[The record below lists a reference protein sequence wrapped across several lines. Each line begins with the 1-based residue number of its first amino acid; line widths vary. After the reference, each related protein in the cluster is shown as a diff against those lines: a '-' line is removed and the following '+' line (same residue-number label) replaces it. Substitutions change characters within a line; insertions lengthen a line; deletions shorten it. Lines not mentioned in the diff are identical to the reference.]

1 MWSKTSTSR
10 RFIRQNILDFV
21 PLDSTL
27 LWIDPEFSEARI
39 NGGLCDWGSI
49 FALAVNLGQ
58 FPHSTSGVFF
68 VCFLLI
74 GDFHSST
81 IQRYIF
87 FPFTCC
93 VPPSMK
99 LVECP
104 FKSLSFFFS
113 LLFLQPEASTF
124 RNLKPW
130 SERWSCFFLINVVS
144 SVRWVCRVSDLV
156 SLFLSAARRVQE
168 EDESRQ
174 HHIRLETSGGE
185 TCSLKLTHQ
194 IRRDY

>member
-1 MWSKTSTSR
+1 M
-10 RFIRQNILDFV
+10 

-39 NGGLCDWGSI
+39 NGGLCDCGSI

-58 FPHSTSGVFF
+58 FPHSTSGFSYWLETFTRVLSKDIFS
-68 VCFLLI
+68 LLAL
-74 GDFHSST
+74 ST
-81 IQRYIF
+81 FY
-87 FPFTCC
+87 

-104 FKSLSFFFS
+104 FKSLLTHHKSGFFFFS
-113 LLFLQPEASTF
+113 FFFLQPEASTF
-124 RNLKPW
+124 KNLKPW
-130 SERWSCFFLINVVS
+130 SERWSSFLINTLVVS
-144 SVRWVCRVSDLV
+144 SLRWVSDLV

-174 HHIRLETSGGE
+174 HHIRLETSGG
-185 TCSLKLTHQ
+185 K
-194 IRRDY
+194 RAP